1 MKAKHLVSM
10 LLAGSMILGLAACA
24 PTTNSGGGNDS
35 PQPTGTDSGSG
46 GASSEYLVYNV
57 GEEPKTWDPQ
67 LNTSSMGGHVILNLY
82 DGLVRDTR
90 DGVED
95 TVYTFYLRDGLTW
108 SDGEPV
114 TAHDYEYAWKRACS
128 PEMASP
134 YAFLMTDYIKG
145 AYEYFSGEGSRDEVA
160 VKALDDKT
168 LQVELKQPTAYFL
181 NLVS

>member
-10 LLAGSMILGLAACA
+10 LLAGSMILGLTACA

-90 DGVED
+90 RA
-95 TVYTFYLRDGLTW
+95 LR
-108 SDGEPV
+108 
-114 TAHDYEYAWKRACS
+114 
-128 PEMASP
+128 
-134 YAFLMTDYIKG
+134 
-145 AYEYFSGEGSRDEVA
+145 
-160 VKALDDKT
+160 ALG
-168 LQVELKQPTAYFL
+168 QRRRR
-181 NLVS
+181 

>member
-10 LLAGSMILGLAACA
+10 LLAGSMILGLAAWA

-82 DGLVRDTR
+82 DGWVRDPLSAGRPDLVRR
-90 DGVED
+90 RAGHC
-95 TVYTFYLRDGLTW
+95 LRLRVRLEAGLLPGDGL
-108 SDGEPV
+108 PL
-114 TAHDYEYAWKRACS
+114 RL
-128 PEMASP
+128 P
-134 YAFLMTDYIKG
+134 
-145 AYEYFSGEGSRDEVA
+145 
-160 VKALDDKT
+160 DDR
-168 LQVELKQPTAYFL
+168 LHQGRL
-181 NLVS
+181 

>member
-82 DGLVRDTR
+82 DATPG
-90 DGVED
+90 
-95 TVYTFYLRDGLTW
+95 
-108 SDGEPV
+108 
-114 TAHDYEYAWKRACS
+114 TA
-128 PEMASP
+128 
-134 YAFLMTDYIKG
+134 
-145 AYEYFSGEGSRDEVA
+145 SRWHPPSA
-160 VKALDDKT
+160 T
-168 LQVELKQPTAYFL
+168 SSRPTPTAL
-181 NLVS
+181 RTPCTPSICGTA

>member
-90 DGVED
+90 DGVQ
-95 TVYTFYLRDGLTW
+95 
-108 SDGEPV
+108 
-114 TAHDYEYAWKRACS
+114 
-128 PEMASP
+128 MAS
-134 YAFLMTDYIKG
+134 AER
-145 AYEYFSGEGSRDEVA
+145 YELSA
-160 VKALDDKT
+160 NATALRT
-168 LQVELKQPTAYFL
+168 PCTPSICGTA
-181 NLVS
+181 